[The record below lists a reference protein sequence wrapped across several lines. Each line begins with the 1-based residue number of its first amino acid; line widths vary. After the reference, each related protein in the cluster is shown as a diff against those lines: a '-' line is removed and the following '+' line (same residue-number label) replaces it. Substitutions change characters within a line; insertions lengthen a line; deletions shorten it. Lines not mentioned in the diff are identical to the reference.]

1 MTTEEQPT
9 VSTQPTTRAL
19 DESNAEGSI
28 LTSDQLEEARALHR
42 LSSAVQQ
49 GEKERLNIGRRLA
62 AIRPSWPKSGP
73 NAVGWRQFLHEVGIE
88 KRSAQ
93 RYMRSAAA
101 ADKVRDTLT
110 HRSKPT
116 LLERTLKLVRRL
128 PANDREAVLHELQRA
143 A

>member
-1 MTTEEQPT
+1 MKTEEQPT
-9 VSTQPTTRAL
+9 VSTLPTTPAL
-19 DESNAEGSI
+19 DESNAEKSI
-28 LTSDQLEEARALHR
+28 LTSDQLEEARALQR

-73 NAVGWRQFLHEVGIE
+73 KAVGWRQFLHEVGIE

-110 HRSKPT
+110 QKTGRW
-116 LLERTLKLVRRL
+116 LEVVG
-128 PANDREAVLHELQRA
+128 PASAFVPGA
-143 A
+143 